1 VPAEAL
7 SPSRKIC
14 GIICY
19 NLCWTEMKE
28 RRQHKRYIKHC
39 EIEFTAE
46 NITYKGMSGDF
57 SLNGLF
63 ISTDSLFP
71 TDAILEIVIHLP
83 DGVTSKIKGKVRT
96 VSRTSNGK
104 VTETHTESEVNGMG
118 VEIIEKDINYIHFI
132 SSLIVG
138 IE

>member
-1 VPAEAL
+1 
-7 SPSRKIC
+7 
-14 GIICY
+14 
-19 NLCWTEMKE
+19 MKE

-39 EIEFTAE
+39 EIEFTAG

-63 ISTDSLFP
+63 ISTDSSFP

-83 DGVTSKIKGKVRT
+83 DGVTSRIKGKVRT
-96 VSRTSNGK
+96 VSKTSNGK
-104 VTETHTESEVNGMG
+104 VTGTNPESAVNGMG
-118 VEIIEKDINYIHFI
+118 VEILEKDINYIHFV

>member
-1 VPAEAL
+1 
-7 SPSRKIC
+7 
-14 GIICY
+14 
-19 NLCWTEMKE
+19 MKE

-39 EIEFTAE
+39 EIEFTVE

-63 ISTDSLFP
+63 ISTDSTFP
-71 TDAILEIVIHLP
+71 PDTILEIVIHLP

-96 VSRTSNGK
+96 ASKTPVGEA
-104 VTETHTESEVNGMG
+104 TETNPESVVNGMG
-118 VEIIEKDINYIHFI
+118 VEIIEKDINYIHFM

-138 IE
+138 KE